1 MVMDI
6 HRCDFSLMTQK
17 YILTDGGR
25 ISHRNYIG
33 DISRIHYVSRE
44 RLHEVASHRWH
55 VVTDHDRQKMSR
67 MAAAAAWGLGQ
78 WDCMEEYSCMIP
90 RDTYDGAFYR
100 AVLALHMDQFALA
113 QQVGVKFNLYSGL
126 KMHEIVTVSN
136 MFQFSIVNLH

>member
-1 MVMDI
+1 M
-6 HRCDFSLMTQK
+6 CL
-17 YILTDGGR
+17 
-25 ISHRNYIG
+25 
-33 DISRIHYVSRE
+33 SRPRE
-44 RLHEVASHRWH
+44 RLHEVASYRWP

-113 QQVGVKFNLYSGL
+113 QQVGEPWSHTRKP
-126 KMHEIVTVSN
+126 
-136 MFQFSIVNLH
+136 